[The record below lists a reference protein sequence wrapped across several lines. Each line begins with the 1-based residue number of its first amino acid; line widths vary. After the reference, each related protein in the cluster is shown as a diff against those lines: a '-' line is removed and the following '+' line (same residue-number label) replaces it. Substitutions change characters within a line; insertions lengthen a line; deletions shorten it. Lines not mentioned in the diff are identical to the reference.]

1 MNAKDQDFM
10 KTFKNYYGH
19 GLRYRGPVDVRL
31 DEMKKSKLGCD
42 SDRLDLICI
51 SICTP
56 MKSPLKN
63 MQNQLVFGS
72 LGYMKLTKQ
81 SIRSKENDPRLK

>member
-10 KTFKNYYGH
+10 KTFKKYYNT
-19 GLRYRGPVDVRL
+19 GLQYRGPVDVRL

-42 SDRLDLICI
+42 LDRLDLICI
-51 SICTP
+51 SICTL
-56 MKSPLKN
+56 MKSLLKN
-63 MQNQLVFGS
+63 MQNQLAFGS

-81 SIRSKENDPRLK
+81 SIRSKENDLRL

>member
-10 KTFKNYYGH
+10 KMFENYYGR

-31 DEMKKSKLGCD
+31 DEMKKSKFGCD
-42 SDRLDLICI
+42 SDRLDFICI
-51 SICTP
+51 SIYTP
-56 MKSPLKN
+56 MKSLLKN
-63 MQNQLVFGS
+63 MQNQIVFGS

-81 SIRSKENDPRLK
+81 STRIRSKENDLK